1 MKKLIVGTNESG
13 QRLDK
18 YLGKTLSEAPKSF
31 IYKMLRKKNI
41 TLNDKKADG
50 SEKLNVGDTVT
61 FWLSDETFD
70 KFKGVVENMSAK
82 RLPKPDIIYEDNQII
97 IMNKAPGVLSQKAA
111 PEDVSINEMMIGWLL
126 ESGQLTKEMLD
137 LSPVGLQPA
146 GPQHKRTDHRRQDTG
161 SFAVFVRGL
170 S

>member
-50 SEKLNVGDTVT
+50 SEKLSVGDTVT

-82 RLPKPDIIYEDNQII
+82 RLPKPEIIYEDNQII

-126 ESGQLTKEMLD
+126 ESGQLTKRCFR
-137 LSPVGLQPA
+137 PF
-146 GPQHKRTDHRRQDTG
+146 TRRSVID
-161 SFAVFVRGL
+161 
-170 S
+170 